1 MKWEKISCTGIGM
14 KAMMIKT
21 NNMPQQTALQELIQY
36 LDPIHSSIK
45 QKAIELLEKEKEQII
60 DAYFQGF
67 REGRGIDNI
76 EVDGKIF
83 YEDTNAERYYST
95 LFQPNENC
103 YPKET

>member
-1 MKWEKISCTGIGM
+1 
-14 KAMMIKT
+14 
-21 NNMPQQTALQELIQY
+21 MPTPLQQLLATV
-36 LDPIHSSIK
+36 
-45 QKAIELLEKEKEQII
+45 KAIEPFEIPQKRMVWLIEQTLEQEKEAFL

-67 REGRGIDNI
+67 REGRGIDKI